1 MTAQEAQKRGRARIE
16 AAFSAAAHAGGYA
29 ARDAELL
36 LMHALSL
43 GRAAL
48 MSRPERELTAEE
60 SARYDVLIAERTMG
74 RPIQYIVGEQE
85 FYGLRFRLT
94 PDVLIP
100 RPETEHLVEAVLN
113 AVRQDEAVRIVD
125 VGTGSGAIAV
135 TLAKLLPRAVVYAL
149 DVSEEALRI
158 AQRNAEE
165 NGVGER
171 VQFLHSDLL
180 EAVAG
185 ERFDVVVSNPPY
197 VPLGERESLDTQ
209 VSAFEPVLA
218 LFAGETGFEVYERL
232 IPQSASVL
240 CKGGLLAME
249 IGWGQS
255 AHIAELLRGWSDV
268 RFVEDLQGITRV
280 ALARRA

>member
-1 MTAQEAQKRGRARIE
+1 M
-16 AAFSAAAHAGGYA
+16 
-29 ARDAELL
+29 
-36 LMHALSL
+36 MHALSL

-48 MSRPERELTAEE
+48 MARPERELTAEE
-60 SARYDVLIAERTMG
+60 SARYDVLIAERVTG

-85 FYGLRFRLT
+85 FYGLRFRMT

-113 AVRQDEAVRIVD
+113 TVTQDEAVRIVD

-135 TLAKLLPRAVVYAL
+135 ALAKLLPRAVVHAL
-149 DVSEEALRI
+149 DLSDAALRI
-158 AQRNAEE
+158 AQQNAEE

-171 VQFLHSDLL
+171 VLFLHSDLL
-180 EAVAG
+180 EAVAD

-197 VPLGERESLDTQ
+197 VRLGERESLDAQ
-209 VSAFEPVLA
+209 VSAFEPALA

-232 IPQSASVL
+232 IPQAAGVL
-240 CKGGLLAME
+240 RKGGLLAME

-255 AHIAELLRGWSDV
+255 THISELLRGWSDV
-268 RFVEDLQGITRV
+268 RFVEDLQGIARV
-280 ALARRA
+280 ALARKI